1 MAQFMMHVQQQN
13 VKPAQTIQLNADD
26 QIIAVKQGFHWLA
39 FLFSFLWLLANRLWL
54 WAAVFFGASFVV
66 MLAGDMLGAA
76 PLYVSL
82 ALMLLSIYVG
92 LEAGNLRSEGL
103 IKRGYGA
110 AGVIV
115 APNRDEAILRFVEK
129 RPAAQSF

>member
-1 MAQFMMHVQQQN
+1 MALFMMHVPQQRPN
-13 VKPAQTIQLNADD
+13 AASATTLTADD

-54 WAAVFFGASFVV
+54 WAAVFFAASFVV

-82 ALMLLSIYVG
+82 ALMLLSGFVG
-92 LEAGNLRSEGL
+92 FEAANLRSEGL
-103 IKRGYGA
+103 IKRGYAA

-129 RPAAQSF
+129 RPMAQNA